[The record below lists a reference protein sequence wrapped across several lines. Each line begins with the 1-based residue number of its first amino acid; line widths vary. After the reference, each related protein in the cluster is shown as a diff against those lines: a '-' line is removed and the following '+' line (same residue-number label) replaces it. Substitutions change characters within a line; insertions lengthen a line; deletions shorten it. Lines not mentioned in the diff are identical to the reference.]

1 MRALLIVLFITF
13 FNTFSAQSLHH
24 EMISAQGGG
33 VVTASGMKVNYTV
46 GQQSVIGTN
55 SNQYVVQQGFQ
66 QNNWSKIIKQN
77 NNLIVTT
84 LYPNPF
90 VDQITFSFSGSPGA
104 KVKAIVFDLLGR
116 LIHSET
122 VNNVNNEIKLNLSRL
137 SSAEYLIRL
146 TSENYEYSAKI
157 IKE

>member
-1 MRALLIVLFITF
+1 MRTVLFFLFIVSA
-13 FNTFSAQSLHH
+13 SAQSLHH

-33 VVTASGMKVNYTV
+33 VVTNSGYKVNYTI
-46 GQQSVIGTN
+46 GQQSVTG
-55 SNQYVVQQGFQ
+55 SSSGAYVVQQGFQ

-77 NNLIVTT
+77 NNLISTT
-84 LYPNPF
+84 LFPNPF
-90 VDQITFSFSGSPGA
+90 VEQLTFTFSSSPGT
-104 KVKAIVFDLLGR
+104 KVNALVFDVLGR

-122 VNNVNNEIKLNLSRL
+122 VNNENNEIKLNLSRL

-146 TSENYEYSAKI
+146 TSESYEYSAKI

>member
-90 VDQITFSFSGSPGA
+90 VDQITFSFSSSPGA